1 MISHMLSIY
10 DLLVLTDSEDEC
22 PERDDSRPLD
32 HDEEIDID
40 DYEYF
45 PDVYGTDL
53 MSKLFLNIPDL
64 MSFTPNDITHA
75 VESIAVPVQ
84 EIHMEAMEFQ
94 NAVEK
99 ESVPPLNEEA
109 ARLFTASERILQNYA
124 RARTLT
130 GAGLKALIEDVL
142 RNPEF
147 NADDIDRNMMERLNK
162 AIDDGEFEIFDMWKE
177 GDGHQDVRLFTRKRL
192 SEALGLQWKA

>member
-1 MISHMLSIY
+1 
-10 DLLVLTDSEDEC
+10 
-22 PERDDSRPLD
+22 
-32 HDEEIDID
+32 
-40 DYEYF
+40 
-45 PDVYGTDL
+45 

-64 MSFTPNDITHA
+64 MSFTANDITHV

-84 EIHMEAMEFQ
+84 QIHIEAMEFQ

-99 ESVPPLNEEA
+99 ELVPPLNEEA
-109 ARLFTASERILQNYA
+109 ARPFTASERILQNYA

-130 GAGLKALIEDVL
+130 GADLKALIEDVL

-162 AIDDGEFEIFDMWKE
+162 AIIDDGEFEIFDMWKE
-177 GDGHQDVRLFTRKRL
+177 GDCHQDVKQFTRNLEKVVRGQ
-192 SEALGLQWKA
+192 ALGLQWKA

>member
-1 MISHMLSIY
+1 M
-10 DLLVLTDSEDEC
+10 
-22 PERDDSRPLD
+22 
-32 HDEEIDID
+32 
-40 DYEYF
+40 
-45 PDVYGTDL
+45 
-53 MSKLFLNIPDL
+53 K
-64 MSFTPNDITHA
+64 
-75 VESIAVPVQ
+75 
-84 EIHMEAMEFQ
+84 FQ

-99 ESVPPLNEEA
+99 VSVPPLNEEA

-177 GDGHQDVRLFTRKRL
+177 GDGHQDVRLFTRNLEKVVRGFRP
-192 SEALGLQWKA
+192 SMEGLKPCVILLIWMNINFEGGIHR